1 MKNFMKKIIVG
12 IFSLALMLVGVN
24 IAQAAGWNQY
34 PGDCPAINIGNY
46 STGQGIN
53 PGSCWNL
60 TNVSATGGQ
69 VINVKVFYDNTNG
82 VAANN
87 TNISLTKSPA
97 SGASTNFSFSG
108 NLTSSAGN
116 LPFSQVTANISSSET
131 LTFSQARWYQNG
143 SGTPVSFPGGQTGA
157 EAFTGGLSL
166 GTIPNNDWGAIV
178 FSFNISNNGGGGGS
192 NCTISNFT
200 ANGSSSATIQSGS
213 SANIVW
219 NTTGCTSVNVSG
231 PNLSSTNTSG
241 SQTVYPTNSVNT
253 YTITAT
259 GTNGTQS
266 QTVTVFVNNNNQIC
280 AINNFTANGSNTA
293 YISSGNPVNIVW
305 NTTNCT
311 SVYVTGN
318 GMSSSNI
325 SGSQTVYPQSS
336 GQYTITA
343 SGNNGGTQTQNVYVN
358 VSNTQNNC
366 YINNFTANG
375 SQSTTVQSGGSVNMV
390 WNTTGCTSASISG
403 PNFYTNGLTGSQY
416 IYPTTS
422 GTYTLSAYGY
432 TGGTQS
438 QTVYISVGGNQGS
451 YCTIQSFYAS
461 PNSVTSGQPVTLTWT
476 TTGCTSV
483 SISGVGSNL
492 PYSYSQVVYPTTTT
506 TYYLNAYGNNG
517 NPSQSVSVGVT
528 GGPLIYNT
536 ACAVTTLATN
546 IGQTSATLNGLVTS
560 GTGVSYFEYGP
571 TVALG
576 STTPSINSSGN
587 VVSVISGLAQNTFYY
602 YRLVSNCGGSLSYGR
617 TDVFKTLGTT
627 VINNPVRPIIIQ
639 GTTVVGTS
647 SPIMLKIEDRYQTI
661 SIGDIID
668 YTVTYKNIG
677 KVVLTNPVVQVV
689 IPRGITLVR
698 SSAGTYSTDTNTL
711 TVPIQDLQPNEEGVI
726 YLQGHV
732 DFLSS
737 YLSQVVTT
745 AILVYTNPNKA
756 QENAIAYVLN
766 DPREIIVNNVNNNLG
781 AAAFFLGFFPT
792 TLLGWLLLILLILLI
807 ILVTRRYYR
816 RSTVHVAGPNGAT
829 TTTTHY

>member
-1 MKNFMKKIIVG
+1 MKKIIVG
-12 IFSLALMLVGVN
+12 IFSLALMLVGLN
-24 IAQAAGWNQY
+24 SAQAAGWNQY

-60 TNVSATGGQ
+60 TSVSATAGQ

-87 TNISLTKSPA
+87 TNISLTKSP
-97 SGASTNFSFSG
+97 SGGASTNFSFSG

-143 SGTPVSFPGGQTGA
+143 SGTPTSFSGGQTGA

-200 ANGSSSATIQSGS
+200 ANGSTSTTIQSGG

-219 NTTGCTSVNVSG
+219 NTTGCTSVFVSG
-231 PNLSSTNTSG
+231 PNLTSSNTSG
-241 SQTVYPTNSVNT
+241 SQTVSPTSPTNT
-253 YTITAT
+253 YTINAT
-259 GTNGTQS
+259 GPNGTQT
-266 QTVTVFVNNNNQIC
+266 QNVVVYVNNNNQTC
-280 AINNFTANGSNTA
+280 VINNFTANGSSNA
-293 YISSGNPVNIVW
+293 YISSGNPVTIAW

-318 GMSSSNI
+318 GMNSSNT

-343 SGNNGGTQTQNVYVN
+343 NGIYNQAPSQNVYVN
-358 VSNTQNNC
+358 VSGNQNNC

-375 SQSTTVQSGGSVNMV
+375 SQSITIQSGNSVNLS

-403 PNFYTNGLTGSQY
+403 PNFYTNGLSGNQY
-416 IYPTTS
+416 IYPTSS
-422 GTYTLSAYGY
+422 GTYTLSAYGN

-438 QTVYISVGGNQGS
+438 QTVYISVGGYQTG

-461 PNSVTSGQPVTLTWT
+461 PTSITSGQPVTLTWNT
-476 TTGCTSV
+476 NNCTSV

-492 PYSYSQVVYPTTTT
+492 PYSYSQVVYPTSTT

-517 NPSQSVSVGVT
+517 NPSQSVYVYVT
-528 GGPLIYNT
+528 PTILPPVYNN
-536 ACAVTTLATN
+536 ACAVTTVATN
-546 IGQTSATLNGLVTS
+546 IGQTSATLNGLVTNGS
-560 GTGVSYFEYGP
+560 GVSYFEYGT

-587 VVSVISGLAQNTFYY
+587 VISVINGLSQNTFYY

-617 TDVFKTLGTT
+617 TDVFRTLGTT
-627 VINNPVRPIIIQ
+627 VINNPVRPIIVQ

-647 SPIMLKIEDRYQTI
+647 SPIMLKIENRYQTI
-661 SIGDIID
+661 SVGDIID

-698 SSAGTYSTDTNTL
+698 SSVGTYSTDSNTL
-711 TVPIQDLQPNEEGVI
+711 TVPIQDLQPNEEGAI

-732 DFLSS
+732 DFISS

-766 DPREIIVNNVNNNLG
+766 DPREIIVNNTNNNLG

-816 RSTVHVAGPNGAT
+816 RSTVHVSGPNGGT

>member
-1 MKNFMKKIIVG
+1 M
-12 IFSLALMLVGVN
+12 GVSV
-24 IAQAAGWNQY
+24 AQAAGWNQY
-34 PGDCPAINIGNY
+34 PGDCFAINIGNY

-60 TNVSATGGQ
+60 TNVSATAGQ

-87 TNISLTKSPA
+87 TNISLTKSPT

-143 SGTPVSFPGGQTGA
+143 SGTPVSFSGGQTGA

-192 NCTISNFT
+192 NCTISSNLQASPT
-200 ANGSSSATIQSGS
+200 SINQGSSSTLS
-213 SANIVW
+213 W
-219 NTTGCTSVNVSG
+219 NTNGCSSVTVNGPNFNSSSQNGPATVTPNNIGNNTYTLIATGSNGQQITQTATVYVNNNNQNNCNITSSLSASPTSISQGNSSTLYWNTNGCTSVNISG
-231 PNLSSTNTSG
+231 PNFNSSSYNGPATIYPPNNG
-241 SQTVYPTNSVNT
+241 SNT
-253 YTITAT
+253 YTLTAY
-259 GTNGTQS
+259 GTNGQAQTQTA
-266 QTVTVFVNNNNQIC
+266 TVYVNNNNQ
-280 AINNFTANGSNTA
+280 NNCYITEFTANGYST
-293 YISSGNPVNIVW
+293 
-305 NTTNCT
+305 
-311 SVYVTGN
+311 
-318 GMSSSNI
+318 
-325 SGSQTVYPQSS
+325 
-336 GQYTITA
+336 
-343 SGNNGGTQTQNVYVN
+343 
-358 VSNTQNNC
+358 
-366 YINNFTANG
+366 
-375 SQSTTVQSGGSVNMV
+375 TTVQSGGSVNLY
-390 WNTTGCTSASISG
+390 WRTNGCTSATISG
-403 PNFYTNGLTGSQY
+403 PNFYTNGLSGNQY
-416 IYPTTS
+416 IYPTNS
-422 GTYTLSAYGY
+422 GTYTLSAYGN
-432 TGGTQS
+432 TGGTQT
-438 QTVYISVGGNQGS
+438 QTVYISVGGYQTG

-461 PNSVTSGQPVTLTWT
+461 PTSVTSGQPVTLTWT
-476 TTGCTSV
+476 TNNCTSV

-528 GGPLIYNT
+528 GGPIIYNN
-536 ACAVTTLATN
+536 ACAVTTVATN
-546 IGQTSATLNGLVTS
+546 IGQTSATLNGVVTS
-560 GTGVSYFEYGP
+560 GSGVSYFEYGT
-571 TVALG
+571 TVGLG

-587 VVSVISGLAQNTFYY
+587 VVSVISGLAPNTFYY

-617 TDVFKTLGTT
+617 TDVFRTLGTT
-627 VINNPVRPIIIQ
+627 VINNPVRPIIVQ

-647 SPIMLKIEDRYQTI
+647 SPIMLKIENRYQTI
-661 SIGDIID
+661 SVGDIVD

-732 DFLSS
+732 DSISS

-816 RSTVHVAGPNGAT
+816 RSTVHVSGPNGAT

>member
-12 IFSLALMLVGVN
+12 IFSLALLLVGVN
-24 IAQAAGWNQY
+24 SAQAAGWNQY

-60 TNVSATGGQ
+60 TSVSATGGQ

-82 VAANN
+82 AAANN
-87 TNISLTKSPA
+87 TNISLTKSPS

-108 NLTSSAGN
+108 NLTSSVGN
-116 LPFSQVTANISSSET
+116 LPFSSVNANISTSET

-143 SGTPVSFPGGQTGA
+143 SGTPTTFPGGQTGA

-178 FSFNISNNGGGGGS
+178 FAFNVSNNGGGGGS

-200 ANGSSSATIQSGS
+200 TNGSTSTTIQSGS

-219 NTTGCTSVNVSG
+219 NTNGCTSVNVSG

-266 QTVTVFVNNNNQIC
+266 QTVTVFVNNTQNTC
-280 AINNFTANGSNTA
+280 VINNFTANGSNTA

-311 SVYVTGN
+311 NVYVTGN
-318 GMSSSNI
+318 GMSSNNI
-325 SGSQTVYPQSS
+325 SGSQTVYPTSS

-343 SGNNGGTQTQNVYVN
+343 NGNTGGTQTQNVYVN
-358 VSNTQNNC
+358 VAGNQSNC

-375 SQSTTVQSGGSVNMV
+375 SQSTTVQSGGSVSLV

-403 PNFYTNGLTGSQY
+403 PNFYTNGLSGNQY
-416 IYPTTS
+416 IYPTSS

-438 QTVYISVGGNQGS
+438 QTVYISVGGNQGG

-506 TYYLNAYGNNG
+506 TYYMNAYGNNG

-528 GGPLIYNT
+528 GGPIIYNN
-536 ACAVTTLATN
+536 ACAVTTVATN

-560 GTGVSYFEYGP
+560 GTGVSYFEYGT
-571 TVALG
+571 TVGLG
-576 STTPSINSSGN
+576 LTTPSINSSGN
-587 VVSVISGLAQNTFYY
+587 VVSVINGLSPNTFYY

-617 TDVFKTLGTT
+617 TDVFRTLGTT
-627 VINNPVRPIIIQ
+627 IINNPVRPIIVQ

-647 SPIMLKIEDRYQTI
+647 SPIMLKIENRYQTI
-661 SIGDIID
+661 SVGDIID

-677 KVVLTNPVVQVV
+677 KTVLTNPVVQVV

-711 TVPIQDLQPNEEGVI
+711 TVPIEDLQPNEEGTI

-732 DFLSS
+732 DFISS

-766 DPREIIVNNVNNNLG
+766 DPREIIVNNTNNNLG

-816 RSTVHVAGPNGAT
+816 RSTVHVTGPGGSS